1 MSGQW
6 GTSPFACMS
15 DVPQCIDTCLCF
27 PCQSSRQLR
36 ALQGATNSFDLNL
49 CVLAAYCA
57 PCVSA
62 KIRMDVVEKYGIA
75 EKAPLA
81 GVIGCL
87 CGACS
92 SCQVHR
98 ELTLRNAWP
107 GGTLLHK
114 QPGDYSQ
121 CMM

>member
-6 GTSPFACMS
+6 GTGLLACAN
-15 DVPQCIDTCLCF
+15 DTPQCIDNCICY

-36 ALQGATNSFDLNL
+36 ALQGATNEFDLKFCL
-49 CVLAAYCA
+49 ISSCCPHCVA
-57 PCVSA
+57 VH
-62 KIRMDVVEKYGIA
+62 IRIQVVEKYGIGEGMPIA
-75 EKAPLA
+75 AAL
-81 GVIGCL
+81 GC
-87 CGACS
+87 CCAFCS

-121 CMM
+121 SMM